1 MSAELL
7 WEVSDVQGQ
16 ITMPPELVR
25 SIDSLGDAIERSAP
39 LSALRAAQT
48 ALDADAQACALLDD
62 LTTAELEVRRMQTE
76 GALTKEPIDRYRA
89 ARERATFHPAI
100 ISFAQAQQDA
110 TASLPGVNESI
121 SQLLGWD
128 FAQMAA
134 PAGGCC

>member
-62 LTTAELEVRRMQTE
+62 LTTAELEVRRRQTE
-76 GALTKEPIDRYRA
+76 GTLTQESIDRYRA
-89 ARERATFHPAI
+89 ARERATSYPTI
-100 ISFAQAQQDA
+100 IAFAQAQRDA
-110 TASLPGVNESI
+110 AASLPEVNEMI
-121 SQLLGWD
+121 SELLGWD
-128 FAQMAA
+128 FARMAA